1 MKSRGI
7 RQSFTKSQPN
17 TGSFHSKTSTIEE
30 IKKSTLEDTPESV
43 KQKMSQ
49 SQLKLPKD
57 AAVTMFEKIDV
68 CESIDVAGADELGMN
83 STEKGS
89 VCSLKRKN
97 RYEDGE

>member
-1 MKSRGI
+1 
-7 RQSFTKSQPN
+7 
-17 TGSFHSKTSTIEE
+17 
-30 IKKSTLEDTPESV
+30 
-43 KQKMSQ
+43 MSQ